1 MWLARLVARRSAIVK
16 MGFAQLTAAGGKG
29 GEGDG
34 NGLLVGI
41 VVITVDRASN
51 NARTLRAVAL

>member
-16 MGFAQLTAAGGKG
+16 MGFAQFTGA

-34 NGLLVGI
+34 TGLLVGI

-51 NARTLRAVAL
+51 NARTLRAVVL